1 MSNRKTSSSAALTL
15 PPTPVDISLFEEGG
29 VIAMRTAEG
38 LAVYRYDR
46 DVDGKSNCIDAC
58 SREWPPVLASGGARR
73 VGDWITIKRSDDTL
87 QWTYR
92 GKPVYTFAHDLP
104 GRTEGDGVGGVWHLL
119 TP

>member
-1 MSNRKTSSSAALTL
+1 
-15 PPTPVDISLFEEGG
+15 
-29 VIAMRTAEG
+29 MRTAEG

-92 GKPVYTFAHDLP
+92 GKPVYTFAHDVP
-104 GRTEGDGVGGVWHLL
+104 GRTQGDGVGGVWHLL